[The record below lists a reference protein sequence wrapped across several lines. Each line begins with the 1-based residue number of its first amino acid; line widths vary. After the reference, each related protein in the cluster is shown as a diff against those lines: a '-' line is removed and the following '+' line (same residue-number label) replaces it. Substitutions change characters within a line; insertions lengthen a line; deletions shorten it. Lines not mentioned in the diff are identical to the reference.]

1 MNKYAYDL
9 EAIKNKAKQYTV
21 FLIVLIILMVAL
33 LLFKRLYI
41 EHMISKYSPE
51 VSENEL
57 GEIQDTKKTKEVKLN
72 KSYTKGNLAG
82 NRQSNFE
89 QGNSAL
95 ASIANSKSQLAFH
108 DNIVFRSR
116 LIGQEYYISIEDEN
130 NKEIL
135 FENSSNNANKF
146 LTALDGYYI
155 FVRVTTKGD
164 RLMSIDNK
172 FSSINDITP
181 SVISGSKRIISLAAD
196 GNSLYFTDGIS
207 LYTSTLY
214 GEETKTLTSTSTGAR
229 IVNIKDNKIFL
240 DDGYT
245 LYSFDLNKK
254 QQDVLVNHNY
264 SPLITWH
271 KDNILMFDVKGK
283 RDLKVLNNNG
293 ESVKNTEG
301 INAFNFYQDTIYASV
316 GKQLFNLN
324 AGDLVLEANQN
335 IVSVYISNNYIYVYD
350 LVGEEYKFKI

>member
-1 MNKYAYDL
+1 MDKYAYDL

-41 EHMISKYSPE
+41 EHMISKYSPK

-57 GEIQDTKKTKEVKLN
+57 GEIQDTKKAKEVKLN

-95 ASIANSKSQLAFH
+95 ASISNSKSQLAFH

-116 LIGQEYYISIEDEN
+116 LKGQEYYISIEDELT
-130 NKEIL
+130 KDVL
-135 FENSSNNANKF
+135 FENSSSNANKF

-155 FVRVTTKGD
+155 FVRVTSKGD

-172 FSSINDITP
+172 LSSINDITP
-181 SVISGSKRIISLAAD
+181 SVISGSKRIISLVTD

-214 GEETKTLTSTSTGAR
+214 GEDAKTLTSTSTGAR

-245 LYSFDLNKK
+245 LYSFDLNSK

-264 SPLITWH
+264 SPLITWY

-283 RDLKVLNNNG
+283 RDLKVLNGNN
-293 ESVKNTEG
+293 ESIKNTEG

-316 GKQLFNLN
+316 DKQLFNLN
-324 AGDLVLEANQN
+324 TGDLVLEANQN

-350 LVGEEYKFKI
+350 LIGEEYKFKI